1 MDDVDSSAFVNGKV
15 LEYDSTLKKWKG
27 GTGGGGGSP
36 GPAGPPG
43 SGSGSTVDTD
53 TWTASQGTA
62 QVIQTYGVGDYHCTE
77 YTIHVTYGS
86 KIQVQKLLVMDNGST
101 VYHNQYAVMY
111 SNEKLLDFSAAINGS
126 NIEIKATPETGINGS
141 SITCRAIRQVI

>member
-1 MDDVDSSAFVNGKV
+1 
-15 LEYDSTLKKWKG
+15 
-27 GTGGGGGSP
+27 
-36 GPAGPPG
+36 
-43 SGSGSTVDTD
+43 
-53 TWTASQGTA
+53 
-62 QVIQTYGVGDYHCTE
+62 
-77 YTIHVTYGS
+77 
-86 KIQVQKLLVMDNGST
+86 MDNGST